1 MEQLINLKETE
12 LCLGLPG
19 GPDPVETPTKSC
31 LRNKRGFSEIVEL
44 KLGLHSTKEG
54 SVDLNVAGAPKKK
67 TLHKDPSKPP
77 AKLVSIYTI
86 PINKTDFPDSYI
98 YILETTLYIY
108 IYVFTKKKN
117 YTYMRIFMDL

>member
-54 SVDLNVAGAPKKK
+54 SVDLNVAGAPKEK

-86 PINKTDFPDSYI
+86 PIIKLIFRIHAYIFLKLHYI
-98 YILETTLYIY
+98 YMFLP
-108 IYVFTKKKN
+108 KKKN